1 MTLKLDSNIIL
12 TDKLTKRFVRS
23 LSEIEQEIWEAV
35 QKLLFEFKSEG
46 GFLVPD
52 SRSKELIGLINKE
65 IRKILRDAHIKDE
78 VSNFID
84 DFDLLDKNI
93 KAIQQ
98 NLNGIDVKQSIFN
111 AQRQFAIDATVNSL
125 VESNINLKFVDP
137 VKKILYNRVSFGS
150 SVVDAEK
157 QLRQIVVGNK
167 DHFGVLQRWV
177 GQIARD
183 AINEYQGTINQQIKV
198 QYELTN
204 IRYIGPL
211 VEDSRAQCVRWINQ
225 LNGIIS
231 DDQLQSEID
240 WAYRNGSGMKPETTP
255 ENFCQNRGGWNC
267 IHEAIPVRKR

>member
-23 LSEIEQEIWEAV
+23 LSEIEQEIWDAV
-35 QKLLFEFKSEG
+35 QKLLMQFKSEN
-46 GFLVPD
+46 GFFVPD
-52 SRSKELIGLINKE
+52 DKSKELIGLINKE
-65 IRKILRDAHIKDE
+65 IRKILREAHIKDE

-84 DFDLLDKNI
+84 DFDQLDKNI
-93 KAIQQ
+93 KSIQE
-98 NLNGIDVKQSIFN
+98 NLNGIEVKQSIFS
-111 AQRQFAIDATVNSL
+111 AQRQFTIDATVRSL

-157 QLRQIVVGNK
+157 QLRQIVLGNK
-167 DHFGVLQRWV
+167 EHFGVLQRWI

-183 AINEYQGTINQQIKV
+183 SINEYQGTINQQIKV

-204 IRYIGPL
+204 VRYIGPL

-240 WAYRNGSGMKPETTP
+240 WAYRNGSGMKPDTTP
-255 ENFCQNRGGWNC
+255 QNFCQNRGGWNC